1 MVRGKTQM
9 KRIENESSRQV
20 TFSKRRNGLL
30 KKAFELSVLC
40 DAEVALIVFSTTGK
54 LYEFSSTSSINKTVE
69 RYQGKVKDLALGIVG
84 VQENTQPLKECDINT
99 TKKLEHLE
107 LSKRKLLG
115 DELDTCAIDELQK
128 IENQLERSLS
138 KIRARKDQLFKEQIE
153 KLREKE
159 RYLLEENRHLCEQY
173 GIEQDGCL
181 SKQQDIELVTE
192 SVEDEEEVET
202 ELFIGRP
209 EKRMH

>member
-1 MVRGKTQM
+1 M
-9 KRIENESSRQV
+9 KRIENESNRQV

-54 LYEFSSTSSINKTVE
+54 LYEFSSSSISETVE
-69 RYQGKVKDLALGIVG
+69 RYQGKVKELALSTKGI
-84 VQENTQPLKECDINT
+84 QENTQHLIECDIDT

-115 DELDTCAIDELQK
+115 DELGSCAIDELQQ

-138 KIRARKDQLFKEQIE
+138 KIRARKNHLLKEQIE
-153 KLREKE
+153 KLKEKE
-159 RYLLEENRHLCEQY
+159 RLLLEENKRLCKQC
-173 GIEQDGCL
+173 GIGQNDCL
-181 SKQQDIELVTE
+181 NKQQDMELITE
-192 SVEDEEEVET
+192 SVRDEEVET

-209 EKRMH
+209 KKRMN